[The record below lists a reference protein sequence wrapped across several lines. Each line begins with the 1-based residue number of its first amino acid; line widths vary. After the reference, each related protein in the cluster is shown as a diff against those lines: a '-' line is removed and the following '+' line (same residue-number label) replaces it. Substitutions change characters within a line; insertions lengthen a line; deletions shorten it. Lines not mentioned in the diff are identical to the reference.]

1 MQALVYGHS
10 QSGGMGLDLVSAL
23 KKVGY
28 TVERI
33 THIGYTDPKLLKAAP
48 ETVTADRVFLY
59 AGGNTDNADPESI
72 RKLVDHFGR
81 ERTVVVLGP
90 INSDNPK
97 ADLWRARNAGN
108 VEGLKDYVRVYSVEA
123 SGKEFWPDKL
133 HMKPGAPSSVKLAK
147 QIVTDLTGTPP
158 SDSGTPWLLIAGAGL
173 LLLLLAR
180 RG

>member
-1 MQALVYGHS
+1 MNVLIYGHS

-23 KKVGY
+23 KAAGHR
-28 TVERI
+28 VERV
-33 THIGYTDPKLLKAAP
+33 THIGYTDPKLLQEAP
-48 ETVTADRVFLY
+48 TSTADRVVLY
-59 AGGNTDNADPESI
+59 AGGNTDKADPESI

-108 VEGLKDYVRVYSVEA
+108 VEGLKEYVRVYSVEA

-133 HMKPGAPSSVKLAK
+133 HMKPKAPSSVQLAK
-147 QIVTDLTGTPP
+147 QIVTDLTGSPP
-158 SDSGTPWLLIAGAGL
+158 PADSGTFWPLIAGAGL